1 MSTYYSFY
9 LGARDDAGKMCVV
22 GPYYYSVKAGE
33 TKLGTL
39 FETSQSFI
47 DDDVFR
53 NTMDLLGVDEIAE
66 KDLDRLSF
74 EPLFEDQPRVSTTYY
89 APLLDFHAIA
99 NKNNNGLY
107 IGYAC
112 IADMK
117 YIIEENYRLL
127 NRYDVDL
134 VSADVAAEMT
144 PEERRKYGKVAF
156 TAISDASYVA
166 NLVVKAAEG
175 LLKHEYGKDKD
186 RYYILMRWG

>member
-39 FETSQSFI
+39 FETSRSFI
-47 DDDVFR
+47 EDEVFMG
-53 NTMDLLGVDEIAE
+53 TMDPLGVNEIAE

-74 EPLFEDQPRVSTTYY
+74 QPIFEDQPRVSNTYY
-89 APLLDFHAIA
+89 ASLSDFHAIA
-99 NKNNNGLY
+99 SRNNNGLY
-107 IGYAC
+107 MGYVC

-117 YIIEENYRLL
+117 YIIEEDYRLL
-127 NRYDVDL
+127 SRYDVDL
-134 VSADVAAEMT
+134 VSADVVAEMV
-144 PEERRKYGKVAF
+144 PEDRRNYAKVAF

-166 NLVVKAAEG
+166 NQVVKAAES
-175 LLKHEYGKDKD
+175 LLEHEYGKDKD
-186 RYYILMRWG
+186 RYYILMTWG